1 MLTVCSQWQPGQP
14 ITYDVMLI
22 LLSFILAWAEV
33 WFFDFRLIPLE
44 RKAREM
50 WSSRAGQETERT
62 PLLAPSQTLLPR
74 FLQGSTLYEGSVGNF
89 YSPLQTPHDSGDEEE
104 EEELVVAGLR
114 VPGKF
119 RRRAEKPLT
128 GQEREFIK
136 TGEEVLATALRI
148 INSTDWRLE
157 RQTDNGDTVQVKF
170 VNGKK
175 VFKLTVSDC
184 RTSQR
189 RV

>member
-1 MLTVCSQWQPGQP
+1 
-14 ITYDVMLI
+14 MLI

-50 WSSRAGQETERT
+50 WRSRAEESERT

-89 YSPLQTPHDSGDEEE
+89 YSPLQSPHDSGDEEE
-104 EEELVVAGLR
+104 DEELVVAGLK
-114 VPGKF
+114 VP
-119 RRRAEKPLT
+119 RRFIRRKEKPLT
-128 GQEREFIK
+128 GQEREYIK

-148 INSTDWRLE
+148 INSADWRLE
-157 RQTDNGDTVQVKF
+157 RQTDNGDTVQVKLL
-170 VNGKK
+170 NGKK
-175 VFKLTVSDC
+175 IFKLTVSDG
-184 RTSQR
+184 T
-189 RV
+189 